1 MTHVFSCPILFSVY
15 HNFLRFFVP
24 VLNLKIKLK
33 LNLKNKSIELTTF
46 FFLVFELAPHGKQR
60 EERESG
66 KEVEIRPELADR
78 V

>member
-1 MTHVFSCPILFSVY
+1 
-15 HNFLRFFVP
+15 VP